1 MQKLKI
7 RSTFLLAGNRIIKKN
22 NIFAKVNFN
31 YFNQMKKTLLIIAS
45 ALFLTLMGVSC
56 CDCDCGENKG
66 NGDNSNAT
74 TETVNETK
82 GTDAGQNAE
91 APKTQSQEK
100 NLLIKRADIDKV
112 NKFIDEGK
120 CGDAVA
126 VINSWTD
133 KRPDDGIKLLR
144 DINIGG
150 ACTKEVGDA
159 INALNA
165 SINK

>member
-1 MQKLKI
+1 MQKLKLK
-7 RSTFLLAGNRIIKKN
+7 STFLLAGNRIIKKN

-120 CGDAVA
+120 KICLKHTSPLTTIIPISRKISKAVFQLKCFF
-126 VINSWTD
+126 IYF
-133 KRPDDGIKLLR
+133 IIL
-144 DINIGG
+144 
-150 ACTKEVGDA
+150 
-159 INALNA
+159 
-165 SINK
+165 

>member
-31 YFNQMKKTLLIIAS
+31 YFNQMKKILLIIAS

-126 VINSWTD
+126 IINSWTD

>member
-1 MQKLKI
+1 MQKLKLK
-7 RSTFLLAGNRIIKKN
+7 STFLSAGNRIIKKI

-56 CDCDCGENKG
+56 CDCDCGDKG
-66 NGDNSNAT
+66 NGENSNAT

>member
-56 CDCDCGENKG
+56 CDCDCGDKG
-66 NGDNSNAT
+66 NGENSNAT

-126 VINSWTD
+126 IINSWTD

>member
-7 RSTFLLAGNRIIKKN
+7 KSTFLLAGNRIIKKN

-56 CDCDCGENKG
+56 CDCDCGDKG
-66 NGDNSNAT
+66 NGENSNAT

>member
-126 VINSWTD
+126 IINSWTD

>member
-7 RSTFLLAGNRIIKKN
+7 KSTFLLAGNRIIKKN

-66 NGDNSNAT
+66 NGENSNAT

>member
-1 MQKLKI
+1 
-7 RSTFLLAGNRIIKKN
+7 
-22 NIFAKVNFN
+22 
-31 YFNQMKKTLLIIAS
+31 MKKLLLIIAS

-56 CDCDCGENKG
+56 CDCDCGDKNN
-66 NGDNSNAT
+66 NGENSNAT
-74 TETVNETK
+74 TETVDEPNA
-82 GTDAGQNAE
+82 TDANQNAE
-91 APKTQSQEK
+91 APKAQTQEK

-120 CGDAVA
+120 CDDAVA

-165 SINK
+165 AINK

>member
-1 MQKLKI
+1 
-7 RSTFLLAGNRIIKKN
+7 
-22 NIFAKVNFN
+22 
-31 YFNQMKKTLLIIAS
+31 MKKLLLVIAS

-56 CDCDCGENKG
+56 CDCDCGETKG
-66 NGDNSNAT
+66 NGENSNAT

-82 GTDAGQNAE
+82 GTDEQKSE
-91 APKTQSQEK
+91 TPQPQVQEK

-112 NKFIDEGK
+112 NRFIDEGK
-120 CGDAVA
+120 CDDAVA

-165 SINK
+165 AVNK

>member
-1 MQKLKI
+1 MQKLKLK
-7 RSTFLLAGNRIIKKN
+7 STFLLAGNRIIKKN

-126 VINSWTD
+126 IINSWTD

>member
-1 MQKLKI
+1 
-7 RSTFLLAGNRIIKKN
+7 
-22 NIFAKVNFN
+22 
-31 YFNQMKKTLLIIAS
+31 MKKLLLVIAS

-56 CDCDCGENKG
+56 CDCDCGETKG
-66 NGDNSNAT
+66 NGENSNAT

-82 GTDAGQNAE
+82 GTDEQKAE
-91 APKTQSQEK
+91 TPQPQVQEK

-112 NKFIDEGK
+112 NRFIDEGK
-120 CGDAVA
+120 CDDAVA

-165 SINK
+165 AVNK

>member
-1 MQKLKI
+1 MRKI
-7 RSTFLLAGNRIIKKN
+7 
-22 NIFAKVNFN
+22 
-31 YFNQMKKTLLIIAS
+31 LLIIAS

-56 CDCDCGENKG
+56 CDCDCGDKG

-74 TETVNETK
+74 TETVEETK
-82 GTDAGQNAE
+82 GTDATQTTE
-91 APKTQSQEK
+91 APKAQAQEK

-120 CGDAVA
+120 CDDAVA

>member
-7 RSTFLLAGNRIIKKN
+7 KSTFLLAGNRIIKKN

-56 CDCDCGENKG
+56 CDCDCGDKG
-66 NGDNSNAT
+66 NGENSNAT

-126 VINSWTD
+126 IINSWTD

>member
-56 CDCDCGENKG
+56 CDCDCGDKG
-66 NGDNSNAT
+66 NGENSNAT

>member
-1 MQKLKI
+1 MK
-7 RSTFLLAGNRIIKKN
+7 RI
-22 NIFAKVNFN
+22 
-31 YFNQMKKTLLIIAS
+31 LLIIAS
-45 ALFLTLMGVSC
+45 VLFLTLMGVSC

-66 NGDNSNAT
+66 NGDNSNAP
-74 TETVNETK
+74 TETVGETK
-82 GTDAGQNAE
+82 ATDANQNVE
-91 APKTQSQEK
+91 APKPQTQEK
-100 NLLIKRADIDKV
+100 NLLIKKSDIDKV

-120 CGDAVA
+120 CDDAVA

>member
-7 RSTFLLAGNRIIKKN
+7 KSTFLLAGNRIIKKN